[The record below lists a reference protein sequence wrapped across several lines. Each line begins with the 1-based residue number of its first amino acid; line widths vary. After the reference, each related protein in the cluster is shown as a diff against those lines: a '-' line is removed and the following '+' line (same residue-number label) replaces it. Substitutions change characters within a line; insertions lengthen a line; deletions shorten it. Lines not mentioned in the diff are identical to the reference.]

1 MVCLESDILV
11 LGGGPA
17 GCLAGLRLA
26 GLGHRVILATAAPSA
41 GRTEGLAARAQ
52 DVLAAHGC
60 RRALAALGPEAVRR
74 SHWNG
79 AASEHNRETL
89 VERSA
94 FDTALLADAAAGG
107 VSVIHANRLRIA
119 TAGAGWRLA
128 GQGSDGAVV
137 ELEGGV
143 LIEARGRRAHR
154 GRVALR
160 GPRVTALSRCY
171 RSLPRRPMTA
181 LAAFPDGWAWY
192 ASSGDGSGSLQVFLA
207 SDDLRLAKRAGL
219 GERFTACL
227 EGLPEAAG
235 WLGDGHP
242 AGALGVRAAGPLLS
256 GDLVSHNRIRL
267 GDAAAA
273 IDPLSGHGI
282 FEALG
287 SALAGSAVI
296 NTLLRRPENRD
307 LAARFYRERTELGF
321 LRLCRTGRAFYARE
335 TRWPDRP
342 FWRQM
347 AAWPDDQPAH
357 APATSARPWIELRP
371 VVEQDLVTAR
381 PVVVTA
387 DQPRGTYQVDGVPL
401 VRLIDLLGFGRDAG
415 TALATDLAEA
425 LDARP
430 SQVETALD
438 WLSYR
443 GLLTVSQQRA
453 TVSPDLQDKRRD

>member
-1 MVCLESDILV
+1 MASPASDILV

-26 GLGHRVILATAAPSA
+26 GLGHRVTLATAARSTS
-41 GRTEGLAARAQ
+41 RTEGLSARARE
-52 DVLAAHGC
+52 VLARYGC
-60 RRALAALGPEAVRR
+60 RHALAALGPEAVRR

-79 AASEHNRETL
+79 DASEHNRETL

-94 FDTALLADAAAGG
+94 FDAGLLADAAAGG
-107 VSVIHANRLRIA
+107 VSVVRVDRPRIA

-128 GQGSDGAVV
+128 GRGPNGALIELDG
-137 ELEGGV
+137 EV
-143 LIEARGRRAHR
+143 LIEARGRRAPR
-154 GRVALR
+154 GGAALR
-160 GPRVTALSRCY
+160 GPEVTALSRSY
-171 RSLPRRPMTA
+171 RGLPRRPMTA
-181 LAAFPDGWAWY
+181 IAAFADGWAWY
-192 ASSGDGSGSLQVFLA
+192 ASSGDGCGCLQIFLA

-219 GERFTACL
+219 SERFAACL
-227 EGLPEAAG
+227 EGLPEAAA
-235 WLGDGHP
+235 WLGDGRP
-242 AGALGVRAAGPLLS
+242 AGALTVRAAGPVLS
-256 GDLVSHNRIRL
+256 RDLIGRNRIRL

-307 LAARFYRERTELGF
+307 LAAQFYRERTELGF
-321 LRLCRTGRAFYARE
+321 LRLCRTGRAFYAGE
-335 TRWPDRP
+335 ARWPERP
-342 FWRQM
+342 FWQQR

-357 APATSARPWIELRP
+357 APATAARPRIELRP
-371 VVEQDLVTAR
+371 VVEQDLIMAH

-387 DQPRGTYQVDGVPL
+387 DQPRGTFQVDGVPL
-401 VRLIDLLGFGRDAG
+401 VHLIDLLRPGRDAG
-415 TALATDLAEA
+415 AALATELAEA
-425 LDARP
+425 LHAKS

-443 GLLTVSQQRA
+443 GLLTVSQRQA
-453 TVSPDLQDKRRD
+453 TISPVLQDKRRD